1 MAQLNLGSGRSA
13 TPSQAGF
20 TLIEGLIVVVIAAIL
35 AGLALPAWLGF
46 LDQRRVNMAQH
57 LLYQALRSTQF
68 EAAQKRQNQQFSLRE
83 RNGRVEWAS
92 HPETIAPVQVNH
104 WTPLTDRVVLA
115 SEDNTLTSSGGVY
128 YMRFDQWGNTRS
140 QLGRVTLVGS
150 GNRLTHRCVVVS
162 TLIGAM
168 RQGKGHSRPNDNN
181 RHCY

>member
-1 MAQLNLGSGRSA
+1 MAQLHLGSGRGA
-13 TPSQAGF
+13 TSSQAGF

-57 LLYQALRSTQF
+57 LVYQALRSTQA

-92 HPETIAPVQVNH
+92 HAEAIHPVQVTLC
-104 WTPLTDRVVLA
+104 TPLIEGVVLA
-115 SEDNTLTSSGGVY
+115 SEDNTLDSSNGVY

-140 QLGRVTLVGS
+140 RLGRVTLVGS
-150 GNRLTHRCVVVS
+150 GNRLSHRCVVVA
-162 TLIGAM
+162 TMIGAI
-168 RQGKGHSRPNDNN
+168 RQGKGHSRPDSNN